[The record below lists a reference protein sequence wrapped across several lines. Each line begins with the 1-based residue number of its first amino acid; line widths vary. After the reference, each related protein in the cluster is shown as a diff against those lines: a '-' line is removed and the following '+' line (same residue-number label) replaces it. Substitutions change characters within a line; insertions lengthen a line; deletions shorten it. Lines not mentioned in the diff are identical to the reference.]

1 MNWLRRILR
10 INRENDMSLIKSASK
25 KAVGENIKKE
35 VAAGAPQKKA
45 VAIALNVQREAKKKS
60 GKSK

>member
-1 MNWLRRILR
+1 MP
-10 INRENDMSLIKSASK
+10 LIKSASK
-25 KAVGENIKKE
+25 KAVSENIKKE
-35 VAAGAPQKKA
+35 VSTGVPQKKA